1 MKKLWAAV
9 CEKFA
14 KMTSKRKIKKQKIP
28 KKSMASSI
36 KQSKKPP
43 FISVEELIKAAD
55 EGHWVLERTV
65 TLGGSNF
72 SLIPT
77 LPETPKI
84 INPAVEVFSTTQ
96 PDNQPIKN

>member
-1 MKKLWAAV
+1 
-9 CEKFA
+9 
-14 KMTSKRKIKKQKIP
+14 
-28 KKSMASSI
+28 MASSI
-36 KQSKKPP
+36 KQAKKPP

-65 TLGGSNF
+65 IDLGGSNF